1 MQGARIFWNE
11 AYLQVRRN
19 AAMTK
24 DEAQH
29 SRWTFYEAVNFGYS
43 DFGLI

>member
-11 AYLQVRRN
+11 AYLQVRR
-19 AAMTK
+19 K

-43 DFGLI
+43 DFGHI